1 MEIQFAVAK
10 INKFLSGISGDAVEI
25 VERPNGGLSAVLVD
39 GNTSGTEG
47 RTLSSSIVR
56 KVLSLLG
63 EGVRDGAACRAVS
76 DQLFADYNGQKEVS
90 LNLLSVDLET
100 NTLVISRNNP
110 APVFVAQGES
120 IDCLSAVALP
130 IGSTR
135 NIRPVI
141 SEIQMQIG
149 TTVVLYTDGVLNAGD
164 KFNDPG
170 IDICSFISGII
181 EDQNPTAQ
189 EIADAL
195 LKQAMRLDQY
205 RPEDDMTVVVLRV
218 MPPMEE
224 KIRKM
229 TIRYPLF
236 DRS

>member
-1 MEIQFAVAK
+1 M
-10 INKFLSGISGDAVEI
+10 EI